1 MHVLGKYECDE
12 RDVKRDERDEREN
25 FWLHISC
32 FITFVRVAPFKVFGK
47 NGLEAFVTEK
57 LVFLIV
63 VISSLIR
70 ISMFFLII
78 ILQVSELIH

>member
-12 RDVKRDERDEREN
+12 RDVKRDERDKRDV
-25 FWLHISC
+25 WLHISC
-32 FITFVRVAPFKVFGK
+32 LYPSRASFKIFGE

-57 LVFLIV
+57 LVFLI

-78 ILQVSELIH
+78 ILQVSELIY